1 MNLKTR
7 RLVAGPLC
15 EEWAKLLNEPVSADW
30 ETCTHDSCWVIAAG
44 MVPA

>member
-1 MNLKTR
+1 MKRKPR

-15 EEWAKLLNEPVSADW
+15 ESWERCLNEPVTADW

-44 MVPA
+44 VVLV